1 MPQSHLAAARAS
13 VTRIVEC
20 DVFTENH
27 EVTAKKLESTIC
39 TAAYHN
45 LQEE

>member
-27 EVTAKKLESTIC
+27 EVTAKKLEGTIG
-39 TAAYHN
+39 AVGYHN
-45 LQEE
+45 LQEK